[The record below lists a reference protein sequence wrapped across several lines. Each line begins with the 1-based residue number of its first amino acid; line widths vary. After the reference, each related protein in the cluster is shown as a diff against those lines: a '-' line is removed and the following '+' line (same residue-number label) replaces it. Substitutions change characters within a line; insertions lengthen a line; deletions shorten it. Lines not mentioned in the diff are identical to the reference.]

1 MAKKPKVKKDITK
14 AQVLAWLRA
23 KTEDALERAAD
34 AEEEARAIRG
44 DAEELEQIF
53 EDLSGL

>member
-34 AEEEARAIRG
+34 AEEEAREIRG